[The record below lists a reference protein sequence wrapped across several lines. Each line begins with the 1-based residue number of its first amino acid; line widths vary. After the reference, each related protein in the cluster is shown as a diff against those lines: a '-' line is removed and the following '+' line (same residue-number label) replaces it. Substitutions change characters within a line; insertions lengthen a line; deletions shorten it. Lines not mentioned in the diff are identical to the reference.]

1 VLLLAF
7 FIIYTEYRRR
17 AANRLGAAH
26 VQLLKAYDQLE
37 ETTAAKESIDD
48 IRGKQLLIYTDGLNE
63 AENPQK
69 ELLGNK
75 RLLELMADNGALESL
90 TSRQV
95 IGMLVK
101 AVDQHRDGADPNDDL
116 TMMCIHLAQ

>member
-1 VLLLAF
+1 LVLLLAF

-75 RLLELMADNGALESL
+75 RLLELMADTQSL
-90 TSRQV
+90 DSHQV
-95 IGMLVK
+95 IDMLK
-101 AVDQHRDGADPNDDL
+101 AAVEEHRAGADPNDDL
-116 TMMCIHLAQ
+116 TMLALKFG